1 MRARIIFA
9 ALLLLVSS
17 AWATTLEQLSVDQ
30 MIQQS
35 TAIVRAKVTGSYA
48 ASRNGS
54 IYTFYRLQVT
64 ENLKSTTAPSVEVAV
79 PGGVLGKVMQS
90 VAGAPSLNVGSDYV
104 LFLWTSRSGLTQVI
118 GLSQGAFDVKSGTGA
133 NPVLSRAPA
142 SAQMLNADGQV
153 VADRGVT
160 LDLTALR
167 ARLAELVELGGR
179 P

>member
-1 MRARIIFA
+1 MRTRFIIA
-9 ALLLLVSS
+9 SLLLLVSS

-30 MIQQS
+30 MIRQS

-48 ASRNGS
+48 ANRNGS

-64 ENLKSTTAPSVEVAV
+64 ENLKSTTVQNAEVAV

-90 VAGAPSLNVGSDYV
+90 VAGAPTLNVGSDYV

-118 GLSQGAFDVKSGTGA
+118 GLSQGAFDVKATAGGNS
-133 NPVLSRAPA
+133 VLSRAPV
-142 SAQMLNADGQV
+142 SAQMLNSDGRV
-153 VADRGVT
+153 VVDRGVT

-167 ARLAELVELGGR
+167 ARLTELIDLGGR
-179 P
+179 Q

>member
-1 MRARIIFA
+1 MRARLIFA
-9 ALLLLVSS
+9 TFLLLVSS

-48 ASRNGS
+48 ANRNGT
-54 IYTFYRLQVT
+54 IYTYYRLQVT
-64 ENLKSTTAPSVEVAV
+64 ENLKATTLANIEVAV

-90 VAGAPSLNVGSDYV
+90 VAGSPTLATGGDYV

-118 GLSQGAFDVKSGTGA
+118 GLSQGAFDVKSGASG
-133 NPVLSRAPA
+133 NPVLSRAPV
-142 SAQMLNADGQV
+142 SAQMLNSDGQV
-153 VADRGVT
+153 VVDQGVT

-167 ARLAELVELGGR
+167 VRLHELVDLGGR
-179 P
+179 R